1 MLWKN
6 MFSGTENAEPE
17 TDQVEEKLE
26 EKLEEKVVSHHNY
39 RDNSRNTNESS
50 GLDFEITIHLDDEN
64 QVGRAAILL
73 AATTSPSDEHRMKEQ
88 FATINWKSVAT
99 EVGGLAGDLPQKL
112 TRALV
117 GASLNA
123 GVIEKNRREMHAL
136 MHAAVEAM
144 NGFIAQAMLEVSIG
158 AKIGIVRNSRWIAVA
173 VMGDTAYHAVAHH
186 ERCGLGV
193 MHL

>member
-17 TDQVEEKLE
+17 TDQVE

-64 QVGRAAILL
+64 QVGRTAILL

-144 NGFIAQAMLEVSIG
+144 NGFIAQAMLEASIG

>member
-17 TDQVEEKLE
+17 TDQADEEF
-26 EKLEEKVVSHHNY
+26 EEKVVSHHNY
-39 RDNSRNTNESS
+39 RDSSRITHESS

-144 NGFIAQAMLEVSIG
+144 NGFIAQAMLEASIG

>member
-1 MLWKN
+1 
-6 MFSGTENAEPE
+6 
-17 TDQVEEKLE
+17 
-26 EKLEEKVVSHHNY
+26 
-39 RDNSRNTNESS
+39 
-50 GLDFEITIHLDDEN
+50 
-64 QVGRAAILL
+64 
-73 AATTSPSDEHRMKEQ
+73 MKEQ

-144 NGFIAQAMLEVSIG
+144 NGFIAQAMLEASIG